1 MSSGWTAPDDS
12 WQMAG
17 GRSTIGGG
25 PLRQCESDVAFLPGW
40 ACFNRTLP
48 IRPEA
53 VRHPYFGR
61 RDRTVP
67 ALSQSERSRSWFAVG
82 LALAVVGVICFSIRP
97 IFIKLAYAYVVDPVT
112 LLALRMIFSLPFF
125 IVAALWLRHEGTQ
138 RPLAGRELLTVAGL
152 GILSYYLASFLD
164 FLGLQ
169 YISAGLGRLLQFTY
183 PTIVVILS
191 ALLLGKRV
199 TVRDLIALA
208 LTYAG
213 LMLVF
218 AHTLGA
224 EHRDFWLGAALV
236 FGSSTCYAIYL
247 VAGSEVIARTGSMRF
262 TAYAMSAA
270 SVVCILQFLLLRP
283 LSALD
288 LPAPVYLYA
297 IGMAVVSTAIP
308 VFMTSEAL
316 RRVGAN
322 RVAIIG
328 ALGPVT
334 AIALGYLGLDE
345 IMSPLQIA
353 GSALVL
359 VGVVVI
365 SLKPQSSK
373 PA

>member
-1 MSSGWTAPDDS
+1 MAVKKPETSGA
-12 WQMAG
+12 
-17 GRSTIGGG
+17 
-25 PLRQCESDVAFLPGW
+25 
-40 ACFNRTLP
+40 
-48 IRPEA
+48 
-53 VRHPYFGR
+53 Y
-61 RDRTVP
+61 
-67 ALSQSERSRSWFAVG
+67 FAVG
-82 LALAVVGVICFSIRP
+82 LMLAVAGVVCFSIRP

-125 IVAALWLRHEGTQ
+125 IVAALWLRHGQTQ
-138 RPLAGRELLTVAGL
+138 RPLAKRTLLSVAAL
-152 GILSYYLASFLD
+152 GILSYYAASFLD

-191 ALLLGKRV
+191 ALLLSKRI
-199 TVRDLIALA
+199 TTRDLVALA

-218 AHTLGA
+218 AHTLGS
-224 EHRDFWLGAALV
+224 ENRDFWLGAALV
-236 FGSSTCYAIYL
+236 FASSTCYAVYL
-247 VAGSEVIARTGSMRF
+247 VAGSEVIARVGSMRF

-270 SVVCILQFLLLRP
+270 SAACILQFLLLRP
-283 LSALD
+283 FSALD

-297 IGMAVVSTAIP
+297 IGMATVSTVIP

-316 RRVGAN
+316 RRIGAN

-345 IMSPLQIA
+345 IMTPLQIA
-353 GSALVL
+353 GAVLVM

-365 SLKPQSSK
+365 SLKPK
-373 PA
+373 TAAKI

>member
-1 MSSGWTAPDDS
+1 M
-12 WQMAG
+12 
-17 GRSTIGGG
+17 
-25 PLRQCESDVAFLPGW
+25 
-40 ACFNRTLP
+40 
-48 IRPEA
+48 
-53 VRHPYFGR
+53 
-61 RDRTVP
+61 P
-67 ALSQSERSRSWFAVG
+67 ALSRAEKSRGYFAAGV
-82 LALAVVGVICFSIRP
+82 ALAIGGVIGFSIRP
-97 IFIKLAYAYVVDPVT
+97 IFIKLAYVHVVDPVT

-125 IVAALWLRHEGTQ
+125 IAAALWLRQGEAQ
-138 RPLAGRELLTVAGL
+138 RPLAGRELAAVAGL
-152 GILSYYLASFLD
+152 GILSYYAASFLD

-183 PTIVVILS
+183 PTVVVILS
-191 ALLLGKRV
+191 ALFLAKRV
-199 TVRDLIALA
+199 TRRDLTALA

-224 EHRDFWLGAALV
+224 ENRDFWLGAALV
-236 FGSSTCYAIYL
+236 FASSTCYAVYL
-247 VAGSEVIARTGSMRF
+247 VAGSEVIARVGSMRF
-262 TAYAMSAA
+262 TAYAMSVA
-270 SVVCILQFLLLRP
+270 SAVCIAQFLLLRP

-297 IGMAVVSTAIP
+297 VGMAVVSTVIP

-316 RRVGAN
+316 KRIGAN

-334 AIALGYLGLDE
+334 AIVLGYLGLDE
-345 IMSPLQIA
+345 IMTPLQIA

-365 SLKPQSSK
+365 SLKP
-373 PA
+373 PAAKSN